1 MPAYQPLDQFTN
13 LNDEQSSEPI
23 HNYPA
28 DKAEYMLNVFPDTLE
43 FANTKVGDNSSPVPV
58 VLINTGY
65 SPLIIVSAEVVGPFE
80 LVSAVPQEL
89 QPDQAISLLVRFT
102 PKWKGPSTGGL
113 YIETGNAAG
122 REFIKLTG
130 VGTSAF
136 IANMS
141 EDIIRATNTGLGTA
155 NAIQATTEDVV
166 PLASGAKLIALD
178 IKVNN
183 TGAAT
188 VQFNDMAP
196 LTILEV
202 DGTGLESGDLVAS
215 TMVLGYISGSNF
227 RLLTDATN
235 AAALYLLNEHRTA
248 AEDAA
253 DSAEADRLAVQDIYS
268 NFMSFTTNVDLNNV
282 LAHSSIE
289 IEVPASGAILGDV
302 FIGAS
307 LSINTGG
314 LVFKGYVSAAD
325 VLKVIV
331 ENTTGADIN
340 LGTATLKAKLLR

>member
-1 MPAYQPLDQFTN
+1 MPAYQPLDQFTD
-13 LNDEQSSEPI
+13 LNDEQSSESV

-28 DKAEYMLNVFPDTLE
+28 DKAEFMLNVFPDTLE
-43 FANTKVGDNSSPVPV
+43 FTDTKVGDNSSPVPL
-58 VLINTGY
+58 VLINVGY
-65 SPLIIVSAEVVGPFE
+65 SALVIANVEVVGPFE
-80 LVSAVPQEL
+80 LVSSYPQEL
-89 QPDQAISLLVRFT
+89 QPDQVMSILVRFV
-102 PKWKGPSTGGL
+102 PKFKGPTTGGI

-166 PLASGAKLIALD
+166 PLATGAKLIALD
-178 IKVNN
+178 IKLNN
-183 TGAAT
+183 TTAGT

-202 DGTGLESGDLVAS
+202 DGTALEANDLVAD
-215 TMVLGYISGSNF
+215 TMVLGYISGTNF
-227 RLLTDATN
+227 RLITNATD

-253 DSAEADRLAVQDIYS
+253 DSAEADRLAVSDIYA
-268 NFMSFTTNVDLNNV
+268 NFMSYSSVVDLDTVPANST
-282 LAHSSIE
+282 LE
-289 IEVPASGAILGDV
+289 FEMPASGAILGDV
-302 FIGAS
+302 FVGAS
-307 LSINTGG
+307 MSINTAGI
-314 LVFKGYVSAAD
+314 VFNGYVSATD
-325 VLKVIV
+325 TLKIIAW
-331 ENTTGADIN
+331 NTTGANIN
-340 LGTATLKAKLLR
+340 LVSATLKAKLLR

>member
-1 MPAYQPLDQFTN
+1 MPAYQPLDQFTI

-23 HNYPA
+23 RNYPA
-28 DKAEYMLNVFPDTLE
+28 DKAEFMLNVFPDTLE
-43 FANTKVGDNSSPVPV
+43 FTNTKVGDNSSPVPV

-65 SPLIIVSAEVVGPFE
+65 SPLIITNVEVVGPFE
-80 LVSAVPQEL
+80 LVSSFPQEL
-89 QPDQAISLLVRFT
+89 QPDQAVSILVRFT
-102 PKWKGPSTGGL
+102 PKWKGPITGGL
-113 YIETGNAAG
+113 YLETGNAAG

-155 NAIQATTEDVV
+155 NAIQATTEDTV
-166 PLASGAKLIALD
+166 PLATGAKLIALD

-183 TGAAT
+183 TGATT

-196 LTILEV
+196 LTVLEV
-202 DGTGLESGDLVAS
+202 DGTGLESGDLVAD

-253 DSAEADRLAVQDIYS
+253 DAAEADRLVVQDIYN
-268 NFMSFTTNVDLNNV
+268 NFMSFNKVVDLDNV
-282 LAHSSIE
+282 PAHGSIE
-289 IEVPASGAILGDV
+289 IEVSASGAILGDV
-302 FIGAS
+302 FLGAS
-307 LSINTGG
+307 MSINTGG
-314 LVFKGYVSAAD
+314 LVFKGYVSAD
-325 VLKVIV
+325 DTLKIVV
-331 ENTTGADIN
+331 ENTTGTAIN
-340 LGTATLKAKLLR
+340 LASATLKAKLLR